1 MVNNLL
7 WVNQPTYNKFVVI
20 RMFNGSRLKALRIDK
35 ELTQQELGDM
45 VHVTKAEI
53 SMIESN
59 KRSPK
64 LTTIIEFM
72 MIFNVSSDYLLGA
85 DTLIKEYENPDVT
98 VTVMTQE
105 EITFINELKKN
116 KLVYDILLS
125 DPKRGALLINKKIG

>member
-1 MVNNLL
+1 
-7 WVNQPTYNKFVVI
+7 
-20 RMFNGSRLKALRIDK
+20 MFNGSRLKALRIDK

-85 DTLIKEYENPDVT
+85 DTLITEYENPDVT

>member
-1 MVNNLL
+1 
-7 WVNQPTYNKFVVI
+7 
-20 RMFNGSRLKALRIDK
+20 MFKGGRLRELRLQK
-35 ELTQQELGDM
+35 GLTQRELGDI

-64 LTTIIEFM
+64 LATIIEFM
-72 MIFNVSSDYLLGA
+72 MFFNVSSDYLLGA
-85 DTLIKEYENPDVT
+85 DSLIKEYQNPETVVT
-98 VTVMTQE
+98 IMTKE

-116 KLVYDILLS
+116 KLVYDILLD